1 MVAGTQAGRSASYP
15 AMTATTPPAM
25 TVRAMKTMMLLRKK
39 FATAMSLSRQIQP
52 DLLRHFVYRSR
63 MTKVSTPE
71 MEQAVV
77 NPAMIRISMGSFPRW
92 GRGVGKDARGRTIQP
107 AQTPRAVL
115 RRGLFVY
122 DLHLQCRRWPLY
134 PRFRGD
140 FPCQILVVPCVAI
153 SQISAV
159 RKGDRRSSSGSMI
172 GAMLSAAAQP
182 KARCLELCD
191 ELRNSSQR
199 HCQLSDL

>member
-77 NPAMIRISMGSFPRW
+77 NPAMIRISMGSFPR
-92 GRGVGKDARGRTIQP
+92 
-107 AQTPRAVL
+107 
-115 RRGLFVY
+115 
-122 DLHLQCRRWPLY
+122 
-134 PRFRGD
+134 
-140 FPCQILVVPCVAI
+140 
-153 SQISAV
+153 
-159 RKGDRRSSSGSMI
+159 
-172 GAMLSAAAQP
+172 
-182 KARCLELCD
+182 
-191 ELRNSSQR
+191 
-199 HCQLSDL
+199 